1 MTASPLVGPRPAPD
15 LHVMTFNIRRRMAH
29 FGNRNPDLWSRRAPA
44 MRRLL
49 KIERPAIL
57 GVQEGMPDQTEY
69 LAASLPGYKWVGQ
82 GRDADRGGERVP
94 LFYDSRRLH
103 LESWNQLWLSDT
115 PDEPGSKS
123 WGNRI
128 PRIAVNA
135 LLTDLETGLLLRV
148 INTHLDHKSQV
159 SRVQAARM
167 LGELVAASAEP
178 TILTG
183 DFNTAVHTE
192 PFRELTRTLDDTWDV
207 AAKRLTGEWG
217 TFPNYR
223 APKLDRKRIDWI
235 LASPGISVSQAAVNS
250 HRPGGRAP
258 SDHLPVSAVIR
269 VAA

>member
-1 MTASPLVGPRPAPD
+1 
-15 LHVMTFNIRRRMAH
+15 MTFNIRRRMAH
-29 FGNRNPDLWSRRAPA
+29 FGKRNPDLWSRRAPA

-49 KIERPAIL
+49 KLERPAIL

-69 LAASLPGYKWVGQ
+69 LAASLPGYKWVGY

-103 LESWNQLWLSDT
+103 LESWKQLWLSET
-115 PDEPGSKS
+115 PEEPGSRS

-128 PRIAVNA
+128 PRIAVSA
-135 LLTDLETGLLLRV
+135 VLRDLETGKLVRV
-148 INTHLDHKSQV
+148 INTHLDHKSQT
-159 SRVQAARM
+159 SRVHSARM

-178 TILTG
+178 TIVTG

-192 PFRELTRTLDDTWDV
+192 PYRELTRTLGDTWGL

-217 TFPNYR
+217 TFPDYR

-235 LASPGISVSQAAVNS
+235 LASPGVVVTAAAINS
-250 HRPGGRAP
+250 SRPGGRAP
-258 SDHLPVSAVIR
+258 SDHLPVSAVITL
-269 VAA
+269 